1 LPQICLPSD
10 SLLTDPLE
18 MLTPPDSSHY
28 DALLQAAFAE
38 DVGSGDCTTQALVS
52 KDERGV
58 GTFQFRQNG
67 ILAGG
72 IMLEPVFRKM
82 NDDIQVELHTED
94 GEFIQ
99 EGAII
104 ALVTG
109 PLQALL
115 AAERIALNFVQRLSG
130 IATLTNTY
138 VNAVSDCPAEIL
150 DTRKTLPGWR
160 GLAKFA
166 VRAGGGRNHRIGLYD
181 QVMIKD
187 NHLAVIQGLHHCTL
201 PEAVA
206 LSVTQARER
215 CPDLRIEVEVEDF
228 ESFCAAVHAGADI
241 IMLDNLPTIQ
251 MARMVEHLDSERSPS
266 VPDRP
271 ILEAS
276 GGITLE
282 NVHEV
287 ARTGVDWISVGAL
300 THSAP
305 AADIALEITQVG

>member
-1 LPQICLPSD
+1 
-10 SLLTDPLE
+10 
-18 MLTPPDSSHY
+18 MLTPPDSSLY
-28 DALLQAAFAE
+28 DSLLQAAFAE
-38 DVGSGDCTTQALVS
+38 DLGSGDCTSLSLVPPD
-52 KDERGV
+52 KRGV
-58 GTFQFRQNG
+58 GIFEFRQNG

-72 IMLEPVFRKM
+72 ILLKPVFHKVD
-82 NDDIQVELHTED
+82 NNIEVELRAED

-99 EGAII
+99 EGTTI
-104 ALVTG
+104 ALVKG

-130 IATLTNTY
+130 IATLTHSY
-138 VNAVSDCPAEIL
+138 VDAVSETSVEIL

-160 GLAKFA
+160 GLAKYA

-187 NHLAVIQGLHHCTL
+187 NHLAVIQGMHDCSL
-201 PEAVA
+201 PEAIA
-206 LSVTQARER
+206 MSVKKAKDR

-228 ESFCAAVHAGADI
+228 ESFRAAVKAEADI
-241 IMLDNLPTIQ
+241 IMLDNLAPEEMGQ
-251 MARMVEHLDSERSPS
+251 MIKRLDSERPRSALN
-266 VPDRP
+266 RP

-276 GGITLE
+276 GGITLDT
-282 NVHEV
+282 VQEV
-287 ARTGVDWISVGAL
+287 AQTGVDWISVGAL